1 LTTDL
6 QQRANRAN
14 AKSSTGP
21 KTAPG
26 KARSAQ
32 NALRHGLN
40 ISVLSDPTL
49 APLAEEMARR
59 IAGPDAD
66 SETLESAGRIAE
78 AQVDLNRV
86 RNYRRRLIAS
96 LLVDPNYQPLRALRQ
111 QLRLMKLIDRVDRM
125 RWAPPELKQ
134 FLKMAQPPEGEA
146 KFAAIVEE
154 RASQLAAFDRYERRA
169 LSRRKSAIRKFDVRG
184 QHK

>member
-1 LTTDL
+1 MKSRTSSFATSKPAKPAEIAALTTDR

-40 ISVLSDPTL
+40 ISVLSYPALT
-49 APLAEEMARR
+49 PLAEAMARR
-59 IAGPDAD
+59 IAGPDANA
-66 SETLESAGRIAE
+66 EALEHARQIGE

-86 RNYRRRLIAS
+86 RDSRRRSITAFWT
-96 LLVDPNYQPLRALRQ
+96 DPNLEHLEGDE
-111 QLRLMKLIDRVDRM
+111 KL
-125 RWAPPELKQ
+125 
-134 FLKMAQPPEGEA
+134 
-146 KFAAIVEE
+146 AAIVEE

-169 LSRRKSAIRKFDVRG
+169 LSRRKSAIRRFDACDG
-184 QHK
+184 TEK